1 MDKEEFILKTA
12 MDVFVEKGWHGAKTQ
27 EIADR
32 AGINKAMLHYYFRS
46 KEKLY
51 ERILEIVLTKYFKQ
65 LNEIFKTEDDLE
77 LVLRSFIDK
86 YLDIL
91 NKNSK
96 VPLFMVRELAAGGK
110 TINRVIKK
118 CLEDGRLKFPAEF
131 LRILQEEKDKGNIA
145 EVDPVQFMLTLIG
158 SCVYFF
164 IAKPVFKAFLDQPVD
179 LDSDAFLEQR
189 KKALFNI
196 LYYGLKPR
204 GEK

>member
-51 ERILEIVLTKYFKQ
+51 ERILEMVFKKYFKQ

-77 LVLRSFIDK
+77 TVLSSFIDK

-131 LRILQEEKDKGNIA
+131 LGILQKEKDKRNIA

-164 IAKPVFKAFLDQPVD
+164 IAKPVFKAFLDQPAD

-189 KKALFNI
+189 KEALFNI

>member
-118 CLEDGRLKFPAEF
+118 CHEDGRLKFPAEF

-164 IAKPVFKAFLDQPVD
+164 IAKPVFKAFLNQPAD

-189 KKALFNI
+189 KEALFNI

-204 GEK
+204 GE